1 MENHHARK
9 IGKYCRARYADIGH
23 ATTQRPAGK
32 FNFGHNFANFIV
44 RRARGERIY
53 KNSSSGGNR
62 GGKTSRRKIRQTEKK
77 NSTQIQRNLFAVE
90 VRKNFGTASGE
101 NFKRTSFNFLEVDKK
116 INFFIQKKS
125 TPIA

>member
-77 NSTQIQRNLFAVE
+77 IPRKFKEIYLQWKSGKISARQAAKILNVHHSTFVNYPRLKTRAWGVKPQIA
-90 VRKNFGTASGE
+90 
-101 NFKRTSFNFLEVDKK
+101 
-116 INFFIQKKS
+116 
-125 TPIA
+125 